1 MLNMQDYS
9 DLSTEELII
18 KQKSL
23 RNWNKM
29 FIFIAVILVG
39 ITLNYV
45 DKETNDMYPFLILG
59 SLFLVLDGGIKLKKS
74 EAEIEKYKN

>member
-39 ITLNYV
+39 ITLNCVY
-45 DKETNDMYPFLILG
+45 KATNDMYPFLILG